1 MGFSAI
7 FFIPRKTDTSVSFFF
22 ITSRVLEVVLTVST
36 VHEHGFVQS
45 RHPGCSF
52 WQKKNLLSALEMFFG
67 GGGALAGLGSFANHR
82 SKNRTFSHF
91 ETLQKNQKNNK
102 NTLPRTT
109 QQTGKSK
116 HCWLEEIWR
125 WFSDGVFKKEKK
137 KTWELKCTFLLMAA
151 RQEMSRG
158 RRWWRVT
165 GVVHGH
171 AGWEY
176 HRCCWK
182 AWAESSLTLKASLF
196 CLFPGRIGGFWTALE
211 KLLFLKSCLNVLI
224 LADPFLSKKHSFAQL
239 LSPPNVLASEATRGQ
254 FSSAFCVCVCV
265 VHRQAREITLPPP
278 FPPSPLPRQHYS
290 CLNSIVSSIFAHWA
304 T

>member
-1 MGFSAI
+1 
-7 FFIPRKTDTSVSFFF
+7 
-22 ITSRVLEVVLTVST
+22 
-36 VHEHGFVQS
+36 
-45 RHPGCSF
+45 
-52 WQKKNLLSALEMFFG
+52 MFFG

-265 VHRQAREITLPPP
+265 WYIDRPERSLYLHHFPRAHYPDNITHAWTALCRV
-278 FPPSPLPRQHYS
+278 FLLIGL
-290 CLNSIVSSIFAHWA
+290 LNDVESFKTNSVSVFAG
-304 T
+304 